1 MRNRLNLVCGLLL
14 VAAALGLLWWSPWEP
29 REPVYDGK
37 PIRYW
42 LAKSGRKGPQGLS
55 ADTNALPFLIKALK
69 RDSWV
74 GAAVYRK
81 QVWPKLPQA
90 IQKHLPPRSDSQ
102 FRRCAAAA
110 WLRTMQATAERA
122 IPALVQALDEDDN
135 TQVRGLV
142 VMSLVDLDR
151 RGDSN
156 VVAAL
161 TGAVLSDYGSDHPIT
176 PGASRAL
183 GQLSTREINS
193 TPTLLEAL
201 KDRKFMVRFGATNL
215 LLDLDPEAAAKAGI
229 KRPLGLGELKFLTRD
244 LSDEDKNV
252 RAQATNRFWELDPAA
267 AARAHSR
274 QPN

>member
-1 MRNRLNLVCGLLL
+1 MKNRLYLVGGVLL
-14 VAAALGLLWWSPWEP
+14 VAALGGLLWWSPWEP

-42 LAKSGRKGPQGLS
+42 LANGRAPQSFS
-55 ADTNALPFLIKALK
+55 AFTNALPFLIKALK
-69 RDSWV
+69 RDSWF

-90 IQKHLPPRSDSQ
+90 IQKHLPPPIDSQ
-102 FRRCAAAA
+102 SRRRVAAVS
-110 WLRTMQATAERA
+110 WMGTMPATAERA
-122 IPALVQALDEDDN
+122 IPALVQALEEDEN

-142 VMSLVDLDR
+142 VMVLVDLSR

-161 TGAVLSDYGSDHPIT
+161 TRAVLRDYGSDHPIT

-183 GQLSTREINS
+183 GHLSTREINS

-201 KDRKFMVRFGATNL
+201 KDKKFMVRFGATNL

-229 KRPLGLGELKFLTRD
+229 KRPLSLRD
-244 LSDEDKNV
+244 LKSLIWALNAEDENV
-252 RAQATNRFWELDPAA
+252 RARATNRFWELDPAA
-267 AARAHSR
+267 AAKAGVRGPS
-274 QPN
+274 P